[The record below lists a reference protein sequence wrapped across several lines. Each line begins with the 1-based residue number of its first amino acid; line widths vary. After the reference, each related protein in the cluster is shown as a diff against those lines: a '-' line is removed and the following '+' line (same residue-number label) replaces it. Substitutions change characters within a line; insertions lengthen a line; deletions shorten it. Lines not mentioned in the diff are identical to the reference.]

1 MRAHVP
7 AELLTWQWDSVPWRR
22 FQRVLQAPS
31 ELMCRYFVC
40 HLSGAAESH
49 GLVVFVSQKLS
60 VMEID
65 CQQVRRELS
74 NYLEGDLTPEVR
86 LQIETHLEGCSHCAA
101 VHDGMRNIV
110 QLLGD
115 EKLIKV
121 PEGFGKRLYQR
132 LLSEAE

>member
-1 MRAHVP
+1 MS
-7 AELLTWQWDSVPWRR
+7 L
-22 FQRVLQAPS
+22 PS
-31 ELMCRYFVC
+31 CSRGSGIQNRYEGFNGSSTTRGDDVC
-40 HLSGAAESH
+40 HLSSAAESYRP
-49 GLVVFVSQKLS
+49 VVSVSQKPR
-60 VMEID
+60 VIEID
-65 CQQVRRELS
+65 CELVRKELS
-74 NYLEGDLTPEVR
+74 NYLEGDLTPELR
-86 LQIETHLEGCSHCAA
+86 LQIETHPEGCSHCAA